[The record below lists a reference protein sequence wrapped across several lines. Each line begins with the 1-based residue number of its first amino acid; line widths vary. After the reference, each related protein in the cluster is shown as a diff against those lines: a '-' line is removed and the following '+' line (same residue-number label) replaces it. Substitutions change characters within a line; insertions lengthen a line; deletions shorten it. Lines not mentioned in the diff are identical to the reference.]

1 MAIGTTGAFRIPLEP
16 SSIVQFTGGKFLF
29 FSSSTLAPMFSS
41 HTLPRL
47 HSVRLLIALAL
58 LTLTSCAKPVQLEQA
73 PTGENPLSVVRESYL
88 IPPEIPATLLDYLFR
103 KIPGESEIVSITVT
117 DHSTDSWTLEITREE
132 LPNRSIVERRRFL
145 MIDGEWFER

>member
-1 MAIGTTGAFRIPLEP
+1 MPT
-16 SSIVQFTGGKFLF
+16 
-29 FSSSTLAPMFSS
+29 S

-73 PTGENPLSVVRESYL
+73 PTGESSLPVARESYL

-103 KIPGESEIVSITVT
+103 KIPGESEIVSITIT

-145 MIDGEWFER
+145 MIDGQWFER

>member
-1 MAIGTTGAFRIPLEP
+1 M
-16 SSIVQFTGGKFLF
+16 
-29 FSSSTLAPMFSS
+29 
-41 HTLPRL
+41 
-47 HSVRLLIALAL
+47 ALAL
-58 LTLTSCAKPVQLEQA
+58 LTMASCAKPVQLEQA
-73 PTGENPLSVVRESYL
+73 PTGESSLSVVRESYL